1 MKVLI
6 TGARS
11 GIAFLTGITLANRN
25 HFVYMTTHTKEEAK
39 RLKEITDELGL
50 KVMVFKLDITDEQ
63 DRKLV
68 EDLDIDVLIN
78 HAGIGIGGSVLDV
91 SLEDMRKNFDVNYFY
106 SYDLVKRVTNKMIK
120 NNKNGKV
127 LIMSSISGITSI
139 PFLGVYSS
147 TKAAISNMA
156 DALRMELKILKSKV
170 QVVLIEP
177 GAYKTGFNQVMIN
190 DIDKNIREDSVFF
203 NDKEKIY
210 KLLVKTFNL
219 IEKKKINSIVVKI
232 IEAVESERPKRKYR
246 APFLQRLFTKIYLIF
261 IK

>member
-50 KVMVFKLDITDEQ
+50 KVIVFKLDITDEQ

-78 HAGIGIGGSVLDV
+78 HAGMGVGGSVLDV
-91 SLEDMRKNFDVNYFY
+91 SLEDMKKNFDVNYFY

-156 DALRMELKILKSKV
+156 NALRMELKILKSKV

-232 IEAVESERPKRKYR
+232 IEAVENKRPKRKYR
-246 APFLQRLFTKIYLIF
+246 TPFLQRLFTKIYLIF

>member
-1 MKVLI
+1 MKILI

-11 GIAFLTGITLANRN
+11 GIGFLAGITLASRN

-39 RLKEITDELGL
+39 RLKKITDELGL
-50 KVMVFKLDITDEQ
+50 KVIVFKLDISNEQ

-68 EDLDIDVLIN
+68 DNLDIDVLIN
-78 HAGIGIGGSVLDV
+78 HAGMGIGGSVLDV
-91 SLEDMRKNFDVNYFY
+91 SLEDMKKNFNINYFC

-120 NNKNGKV
+120 SSKNGKV
-127 LIMSSISGITSI
+127 IIMSSISGITSI
-139 PFLGVYSS
+139 PFLGIYSS

-156 DALRMELKILKSKV
+156 DALRMELKFLKSKV
-170 QVVLIEP
+170 KVILIEP

-190 DIDKNIREDSVFF
+190 DIDRNISEDSVFY

-210 KLLVKTFNL
+210 TLLSKTFNI
-219 IEKKKINSIVVKI
+219 IEKKKINSVVTSI
-232 IEAVESERPKRKYR
+232 IEAVESKSPKRKYR
-246 APFLQRLFTKIYLIF
+246 TPFLQRIFTKIYLIF